1 MEEEEEELSENE
13 MKNMMNKHS
22 KKLESD
28 SDSDEEDEED
38 EYKGIIEE
46 PLVRNGL
53 LSTLDYLKKVF
64 YFLFNFHQIFIS
76 IQLDWRIFQHEKG

>member
-1 MEEEEEELSENE
+1 MEEEEEEEELSENE
-13 MKNMMNKHS
+13 MKNMIDKHS
-22 KKLESD
+22 KQLE
-28 SDSDEEDEED
+28 SDSDEEDED

-64 YFLFNFHQIFIS
+64 IFFFNFHQILILF
-76 IQLDWRIFQHEKG
+76 